1 MERSCCHVHPPNP
14 RPSDASPLGR
24 LEKARPHHRL
34 CFSTGG
40 KNESARCKLP
50 ALLTI
55 PKSPVAP
62 PAPVRFP
69 HWPRVL
75 QKLGTYCAKPSRP
88 RVQAGAATP
97 AAPSIRQATSCLLGV
112 ARPLSSHTALAGACL
127 EFYPA
132 SSSCSVRVCW
142 QVQRPPVFA
151 GFGGGRCKAG
161 THTRGRGG
169 TASLLASPLLPRR
182 PLGPTLLHP
191 APPGGGCA
199 HRLQREHLRTLPR
212 TKRRPRPL
220 RGSLRRSKPP
230 RAGEML
236 PGAPSIPGTCSAA
249 CATLNGTRGRLR
261 RSDAVSLSSGEL
273 ETVIRSGRGPAA
285 LQPRSSDLGPHTPC
299 PTGSLS
305 RTHVHSPR
313 FPCHWGSGPRPTK
326 PRPSDSA
333 WPRSKPLPGPP
344 PVRARHTLFPLLP
357 ARSPERGDRRASPQ
371 CSGRP

>member
-40 KNESARCKLP
+40 KNEWARCKLP

-75 QKLGTYCAKPSRP
+75 QKLGTYCANPSRP
-88 RVQAGAATP
+88 HVQAGRGCHP
-97 AAPSIRQATSCLLGV
+97 GCSQHSPSHFVLVGCG
-112 ARPLSSHTALAGACL
+112 P
-127 EFYPA
+127 
-132 SSSCSVRVCW
+132 
-142 QVQRPPVFA
+142 
-151 GFGGGRCKAG
+151 
-161 THTRGRGG
+161 
-169 TASLLASPLLPRR
+169 SPLLPHR
-182 PLGPTLLHP
+182 PGRGLPGILPSQQQLLSTCLLASAAATCICGVWRGEVQGRHAHTRERGHRFAAGEPPSATTPPRTHPP

-313 FPCHWGSGPRPTK
+313 FPCHWGSGPWPTK